1 MRKLSF
7 VVVFLFVQLN
17 VFAQSAELEVGYD
30 LAQEMLQWEELN
42 PTHKAESDR
51 YLKSMNYAFGFN
63 EQDIEEVYHLLSDV
77 DGAIPTMIEDSYDGR
92 RKTWRATSAFVSLA
106 LYSEGEKRM
115 FYLDLANH
123 IAKGWYTYY
132 QTYAAVLLLEYVE
145 SIGSGGVEKRRSMLL
160 AYVQAYEEEI
170 GIEFAERIYA
180 LLVEK

>member
-1 MRKLSF
+1 M
-7 VVVFLFVQLN
+7 VVFLLVQLN

-51 YLKSMNYAFGFN
+51 YLNRMNIAFDWN
-63 EQDIEEVYHLLSDV
+63 WPLAEAVDQILAHV
-77 DGAIPTMIEDSYDGR
+77 DGAIPTIIEDSYDGR
-92 RKTWRATSAFVSLA
+92 RKTWRATSVFVSLA

-123 IAKGWYTYY
+123 IAKGSDSD
-132 QTYAAVLLLEYVE
+132 QTYAAVLLLEYIE
-145 SIGSGGVEKRRSMLL
+145 SIGSGAVEKRRSMLL

-180 LLVEK
+180 FLGEK

>member
-1 MRKLSF
+1 MRKLRF

-63 EQDIEEVYHLLSDV
+63 GPDIEEVNHLLSDV

-92 RKTWRATSAFVSLA
+92 RKTWRATSVFVSLA
-106 LYSEGEKRM
+106 LYYEGEKRM
-115 FYLDLANH
+115 FYLDLANN
-123 IAKGWYTYY
+123 IARSNSDPIYT
-132 QTYAAVLLLEYVE
+132 AVLLLEYVE
-145 SIGSGGVEKRRSMLL
+145 SIGSSGVEKRRSMLL

-170 GIEFAERIYA
+170 GIEFAKRIY
-180 LLVEK
+180 VF

>member
-7 VVVFLFVQLN
+7 VVVFLLVQLN

-51 YLKSMNYAFGFN
+51 YLNRMNLAFDWN
-63 EQDIEEVYHLLSDV
+63 WPLAEAVDQILAHV

-92 RKTWRATSAFVSLA
+92 RKTWRATSVFVSLA

-123 IAKGWYTYY
+123 IARTDSD

-145 SIGSGGVEKRRSMLL
+145 SIGSGAVEKRRSMLL

-180 LLVEK
+180 FLGEK

>member
-7 VVVFLFVQLN
+7 VVVYMLVQLN
-17 VFAQSAELEVGYD
+17 VFAQSEELEVGYD
-30 LAQEMLQWEELN
+30 LAQEMLQWELN

-63 EQDIEEVYHLLSDV
+63 GPDIEEVYPMLSDV

-92 RKTWRATSAFVSLA
+92 MKTWRATSIFVSLA

-115 FYLDLANH
+115 FYFDMANH
-123 IAKGWYTYY
+123 IARTDSD
-132 QTYAAVLLLEYVE
+132 QTYAAVLLLEYIE
-145 SIGSGGVEKRRSMLL
+145 SIGSGGVEKRRSVLL

-180 LLVEK
+180 FLEEK

>member
-7 VVVFLFVQLN
+7 VVVFLFMQLN
-17 VFAQSAELEVGYD
+17 VFAQRAELEVGYD

-51 YLKSMNYAFGFN
+51 YLNRMNIAFDWN
-63 EQDIEEVYHLLSDV
+63 WPLAEAVDQILAHV

-92 RKTWRATSAFVSLA
+92 RKTWRATSVFVSLA

-123 IAKGWYTYY
+123 IARTDSD
-132 QTYAAVLLLEYVE
+132 QTYAAVLLMEYIE
-145 SIGSGGVEKRRSMLL
+145 SIGSGAVEKRRSILL
-160 AYVQAYEEEI
+160 SYVQAYEEEI

-180 LLVEK
+180 FLGEK

>member
-7 VVVFLFVQLN
+7 VVVFLLGQLN

-42 PTHKAESDR
+42 PTYKVESDR

-63 EQDIEEVYHLLSDV
+63 GPDIEEVYHLLSDV

-92 RKTWRATSAFVSLA
+92 RKTWRATAVFVSLA
-106 LYSEGEKRM
+106 LHSEGEKGM

-123 IAKGWYTYY
+123 IARTDSD

-180 LLVEK
+180 FLGEK

>member
-7 VVVFLFVQLN
+7 VVVFLLVQFN

-30 LAQEMLQWEELN
+30 LAQEMLQREELN

-51 YLKSMNYAFGFN
+51 YLERMNIAFDFN
-63 EQDIEEVYHLLSDV
+63 WPLVEVVDQILAHV

-92 RKTWRATSAFVSLA
+92 RKTWRATLVFVSLA

-123 IAKGWYTYY
+123 IARTDSD

-180 LLVEK
+180 FLGEK